1 MGCSRT
7 KNQIKSGCQPVDK
20 PCNPIVL
27 LQLSTNTRAIQCYC
41 NEDGC
46 NGPSDI
52 FKIIVGG
59 YLVSILGI
67 FGILGNILAFVVL
80 SSLKKKRDVDI
91 ILAGIF
97 SYSKPNLDRS

>member
-7 KNQIKSGCQPVDK
+7 INQIKSGCQPVDK

-27 LQLSTNTRAIQCYC
+27 LQLSTNARAIQCYC
-41 NEDGC
+41 DEDGC
-46 NGPSDI
+46 NSPTDL

-59 YLVSILGI
+59 YLVSTLGI

-80 SSLKKKRDVDI
+80 SSLKKKSNVDI
-91 ILAGIF
+91 ILAGM
-97 SYSKPNLDRS
+97 